1 MRHKSQIEQGVRMM
15 QNFARLCATLCAAVG
30 LSAAPGAHA
39 VDYTLTDLGLLG
51 TGWSNS
57 YATGINASGQVV
69 GHAFNNGYNGTS
81 FTDSYQAFATGANG
95 QGMTAIPTLGGSW
108 NKATG
113 INDSGWVVGT
123 SATTTSTPSG
133 DTRGFVYEGNGNA
146 PRSLGTLA
154 GPSTANGIS
163 ADGRIVGAYTA
174 HGATQRAYLTDA
186 NGGAMHDI
194 GTLGGS
200 NSTAYGVN
208 PEGRVVGSAEYRTY
222 ASVDTPRG
230 RAFMTG
236 PRGDVMMPIAVAGYE
251 MAGADTNSVAYAIN
265 DEGAV
270 AGRSSA
276 FVGDAGRAFIAGSD
290 GVGRVLNLYDMGNFE
305 MAGAWQLTS
314 QALGLNR
321 IGQVVGSYYFTS
333 NMMSHAFISGA
344 NGFGLVDVN
353 TLSFTNLA
361 AGVRDWI
368 FFDATGINDSGQFIT
383 NGSNGHAYLVTPVPE
398 PAAVLMM
405 VCGLGWLA
413 WRRRASIN
421 G

>member
-1 MRHKSQIEQGVRMM
+1 MKTRI
-15 QNFARLCATLCAAVG
+15 ARVLAALGCSACLFGTGAPAQAT
-30 LSAAPGAHA
+30 
-39 VDYTLTDLGLLG
+39 DYSLTDLGLLG
-51 TGWSNS
+51 GGWSNV

-69 GHAFNNGYNGTS
+69 GYAFNDGYNGTS
-81 FTDSYQAFATGANG
+81 FTDTYQAFVTGADG
-95 QGMTAIPTLGGSW
+95 HGMTAIPTLGGSW
-108 NKATG
+108 SKATG
-113 INDSGWVVGT
+113 INDSGWAVGT
-123 SATTTSTPSG
+123 SATTTSTPGG
-133 DTRGFVYEGNGNA
+133 DTRGFIYEGNGSA

-163 ADGRIVGAYTA
+163 ADGRVVGAYTA
-174 HGATQRAYLTDA
+174 HGNTQRAYLTDA

-208 PEGRVVGSAEYRTY
+208 PEGRVVGSAEYRTST
-222 ASVDTPRG
+222 SVDTPRG

-251 MAGADTNSVAYAIN
+251 MSGADTNSVAYAIN
-265 DEGAV
+265 DDGTV
-270 AGRSSA
+270 VGRSSA

-290 GVGRVLNLYDMGNFE
+290 GVGRVLDLHDMGSFE
-305 MAGAWQLTS
+305 MGGAWQLTS

-361 AGVRDWI
+361 AGMRDWI

-405 VCGLGWLA
+405 VCGLCWLA
-413 WRRRASIN
+413 WRRRASISV
-421 G
+421 

>member
-1 MRHKSQIEQGVRMM
+1 MKTRI
-15 QNFARLCATLCAAVG
+15 ARVLAALG
-30 LSAAPGAHA
+30 TSACLSGALAPAHA
-39 VDYTLTDLGLLG
+39 TEYSLTDLGLLG
-51 TGWSNS
+51 SGWSNT

-69 GHAFNNGYNGTS
+69 GYAFNDGTNGTS
-81 FTDSYQAFATGANG
+81 FSDQYQAFVTGADG
-95 QGMTAIPTLGGSW
+95 HGMAAIPTLGGSW

-113 INDSGWVVGT
+113 INDNGWVVGT
-123 SATTTSTPSG
+123 SATTTSTPGG
-133 DTRGFVYEGNGNA
+133 DTRGFAMEGAGAA

-163 ADGRIVGAYTA
+163 ADGRIVGAYTSPA
-174 HGATQRAYLTDA
+174 STQRAYLTDA

-200 NSTAYGVN
+200 SSTAYGVN
-208 PEGRVVGSAEYRTY
+208 QAGQVVGSAEYRSYT
-222 ASVDTPRG
+222 SVDTPRE

-236 PRGDVMMPIAVAGYE
+236 RAGDVMMPIAVAGYD
-251 MAGADTNSVAYAIN
+251 MTDRDTNSVAYAIN
-265 DEGAV
+265 EEGTV
-270 AGRSSA
+270 VGRSSA
-276 FVGDAGRAFIAGSD
+276 FVGDAGRAFIAGRD
-290 GVGRVLNLYDMGNFE
+290 GIGRVLNLHDMGTFE
-305 MAGAWQLTS
+305 MPGPWQLTS

-321 IGQVVGSYYFTS
+321 LGQVVGSYYFTS

-361 AGVRDWI
+361 AGARDWM

-405 VCGLGWLA
+405 ACGLGWLV